1 MVGSMPRQIS
11 CLALAEVRVEAD
23 LRRQMFWPNKPGAN
37 TKTVMFK
44 VKFCMK
50 SIRQRPHELKA
61 KSPIDR
67 RIEILRKTDA
77 IVSHFHHE

>member
-1 MVGSMPRQIS
+1 
-11 CLALAEVRVEAD
+11 
-23 LRRQMFWPNKPGAN
+23 MFWFNKPGAN

-61 KSPIDR
+61 KSSIDR
-67 RIEILRKTDA
+67 RIEILGKTDA
-77 IVSHFHHE
+77 IVSHFHHERAIISRLAVDMDLHR